1 MFGEQDRFQERSR
14 QPFIVKDLGPQT
26 EWVRYSTPTGRAV
39 PKFGHVLKVLMGN
52 LVAVQV
58 RRRPNYAAEILPCQ
72 TDVLVRVHFG
82 VWLATHLSAVGELE
96 VSPPLLERLGR
107 GSVSTVKRRL
117 KHQRRDRPRL
127 PRRGIPETVEE

>member
-1 MFGEQDRFQERSR
+1 MTS
-14 QPFIVKDLGPQT
+14 
-26 EWVRYSTPTGRAV
+26 
-39 PKFGHVLKVLMGN
+39 
-52 LVAVQV
+52 
-58 RRRPNYAAEILPCQ
+58 NYAAEILPCQ
-72 TDVLVRVHFG
+72 TDAYWFG
-82 VWLATHLSAVGELE
+82 CISVVWLATHLSAQGELE